1 MASVPANSPRG
12 RSVAAMPQLDEADV
26 PALECDNYRLLIFG
40 IMLAALLQIL
50 DSTIAN
56 VAIPHMQSSL
66 GATADTINWVLTSY
80 IVASAVAMPITGWL
94 AERIGAR
101 RLFIGSVAA
110 FIVASM
116 LCGAAQN
123 LTQMVLF
130 RALQGVAG
138 AFIAPLS
145 QSAMIDVTRPSRQAQ
160 IMSLWGMGV
169 MVGPIFGPILG
180 GWLTENWSWRWV
192 FYVNLPLGVISL
204 VIMMAELPGRE
215 AARRKFDLTGFALVG
230 IALASV
236 QLMLDRGNH
245 VDWFD
250 SIETWIYLGVALS
263 TTWMAVIHLA
273 TSENP
278 IFRQELIYDPNF
290 LLALAFMIVV
300 GVVMMATIALLPP
313 MLQHLFNYSVI
324 DTGMTLMPRG
334 VGTLIS
340 MQLSGIL
347 VRRGFDARTLVAC
360 GFALAGASLWM
371 MSGWSLDVDYWNI
384 VVSGFIQ
391 GLGMGMVFIP
401 INASAFATLPPHLRT
416 EGASLLNLF
425 RSIGASVGISV
436 VSTLLARN
444 IQVAHQD
451 LASHMN
457 SASIAGLDFT
467 TVDRFQ
473 VMGDV
478 ALRMADGI
486 VNREAAMIAYVDDFY
501 AMMWVTLAAI
511 PLCILLRPPQTKG
524 MPQQPVSDH

>member
-1 MASVPANSPRG
+1 MASAPARPVRG

-26 PALECDNYRLLIFG
+26 PALPTENYRLLIFG

-50 DSTIAN
+50 DTTIAN
-56 VAIPHMQSSL
+56 VAVPHMQSTL

-101 RLFIGSVAA
+101 RLFIASVAS
-110 FIVASM
+110 FIGASM

-123 LTQMVLF
+123 LTQMVIF

-160 IMSLWGMGV
+160 IMAVWGMGV
-169 MVGPIFGPILG
+169 MIGPIFGPILG

-192 FYVNLPLGVISL
+192 FYVNLPLGIISL
-204 VIMMAELPGRE
+204 VIMLAEMPSR
-215 AARRKFDLTGFALVG
+215 AAVARKFDLMGFSLVG
-230 IALASV
+230 IALASL
-236 QLMLDRGNH
+236 QLMLDRGNQ

-250 SIETWIYLGVALS
+250 SIETWIYLGVSVSA
-263 TTWMAVIHLA
+263 TWMAIVHLA
-273 TSENP
+273 TADQP
-278 IFRQELIYDPNF
+278 IFRTELIRDPNF
-290 LLALAFMIVV
+290 ILALGFMIVV

-313 MLQHLFNYSVI
+313 MLQRLFNYSVI
-324 DTGMTLMPRG
+324 DTGLTLTPRG

-340 MQLSGIL
+340 MQVSGIL
-347 VRRGFDARTLVAC
+347 VRRGYDARVMVAC
-360 GFALAGASLWM
+360 GFVLAGTSLWM
-371 MSGWSLDVDYWNI
+371 MSGWTLDVDYWNI
-384 VVSGFIQ
+384 VLSGFVQ

-401 INASAFATLPPHLRT
+401 INASAFATLPPALRT

-444 IQVAHQD
+444 IQVSHGD
-451 LASHMN
+451 LAGHMS
-457 SASIAGLDFT
+457 SASVAGLDFST
-467 TVDRFQ
+467 IDRFQ
-473 VMGDV
+473 VLGD
-478 ALRMADGI
+478 AILRMADGI
-486 VNREAAMIAYVDDFY
+486 VNQQAAMVAYVDDFY
-501 AMMWVTLAAI
+501 AMMWVTFAAI
-511 PLCILLRPPQTKG
+511 PLCVLLRQPQART
-524 MPQQPVSDH
+524 MPQQPISDH